1 MAFPLSHLSS
11 VTFSAKPQSDIFREA
26 SLLAASW
33 HSFCDNEQN
42 SVWMFEA

>member
-1 MAFPLSHLSS
+1 MAFLFISS
-11 VTFSAKPQSDIFREA
+11 QQFDFQCKAQSDIFREA

-33 HSFCDNEQN
+33 YSFCDNEQN